1 MPCPEICRCS
11 LPESGFLFLFLSA
24 APGPHQATN
33 SHAAMQ
39 SILSLLSRT
48 MDASGDHQC
57 MSMPSVALF
66 LLTVASPH
74 SAVTQPPLDCYGYR
88 STLVV
93 FSEFLVRLVVFVGT
107 LWSPSELY
115 LCGLFGVLGEAGCLC
130 RDFVV
135 TIGVVPLWSPSEFL
149 QLCTFV
155 VNIGVS
161 PTSYLRAGV
170 PFFQRSTRSSLT
182 SVYTRRMVHPA

>member
-39 SILSLLSRT
+39 SILSLLSRM

-115 LCGLFGVLGEAGCLC
+115 LCGHHRSFSN
-130 RDFVV
+130 FV
-135 TIGVVPLWSPSEFL
+135 PSWSTSEFL
-149 QLCTFV
+149 QLRTFV
-155 VNIGVS
+155 PECRSFSARLGQASQVS
-161 PTSYLRAGV
+161 TPEGWCT
-170 PFFQRSTRSSLT
+170 P
-182 SVYTRRMVHPA
+182 HK